1 MISELMKNKK
11 LNLKGVN
18 MKKSKVKLFLQISIA
33 LSILS
38 FLFQPV
44 FAQPNIKIIK
54 PNGGEFFYVGWQQ
67 YIFWKTSAHGNG
79 KVNISYSSDGGVS
92 WHEIVKGYPNSGGY
106 LWTVPNVISNNCRV
120 KIEYKEDLG
129 NIILTKAYTSD
140 GVFTIATPPKVEV
153 RIIRPNG
160 GESMSS
166 GTNAGIK
173 WEVKVDDRPCYEGTS
188 DIYYSIDNG
197 RTWNLIARR
206 LRINPGVG
214 VGAYT
219 WQVPHVDSDRCK
231 LKVEW
236 LWVRQWR
243 DEALTGR
250 DETDRTFTITTR

>member
-1 MISELMKNKK
+1 MKSKK

-18 MKKSKVKLFLQISIA
+18 MKKSKFDLFFQIFIA
-33 LSILS
+33 FSLLS
-38 FLFQPV
+38 FLYLPV
-44 FAQPNIKIIK
+44 SAKENIIIK
-54 PNGGEFFYVGWQQ
+54 PNGGEIFYVGWQQ
-67 YIFWKTSAHGNG
+67 YIFWQKNIRANE
-79 KVNISYSSDGGVS
+79 VNISYSLDGGAS
-92 WHEIVKGYPNSGGY
+92 WHKIVKDYPNRGSY
-106 LWTVPNVISNNCRV
+106 LWTVPNVVSNNCRV
-120 KIEYKEDLG
+120 KIEWKEDLG
-129 NIILTKAYTSD
+129 NIILTKVYTSD
-140 GVFTIATPPKVEV
+140 GVFTITNPPKVEV

-160 GESMSS
+160 GERISS

-173 WEVKVDDRPCYEGTS
+173 WEVKVDNNPCYEGTS

-206 LRINPGVG
+206 LSINPGVG

-236 LWVRQWR
+236 FWVRQWR
-243 DEALTGR
+243 DDALTGR